1 MQLGLK
7 IWCVNIF
14 TCIAICALQAQNPT
28 VQDSIPLVQLI
39 KAIEQ
44 EQEIY
49 FIYESTLVEDVKV
62 PTLMKSEVSSPLFS
76 KVFSNLKIDVVQIA
90 PQTFTLAKAK
100 EIGTIIGQI
109 TNNQGEAL
117 AGANIRLTHTN
128 QGTASQ
134 IDGQY
139 ILSLKAGKWE
149 IEASYVGLKAQKK
162 QFELL
167 NNDTLV
173 LDFQLDGLASLD
185 KVVVVG
191 SRFQESSLLSSA
203 SPATIIKADD
213 KANVNYQLLGE
224 LLHFQIPSFH
234 STQQTISDGTDHIN
248 PASLR
253 GLGPDQVLV
262 LVNGKRRHSSS
273 LVNINGT
280 VGKGTVATDLDAIP
294 LNAIEK
300 IEVLRDG
307 ATAQYGSDAIAGVIN
322 IQLKENTNFGDVRTH
337 TGITKA
343 GDGATYKLNANYG
356 FDLGKKGGFLNISA
370 DFQHR
375 DIINRSGDYSGKIFG
390 DERDENPLDI
400 ALFYDNVPFEEKKV
414 MAVGGAQMSNA
425 GLFFNAE
432 LPLFKQLSVY
442 GFGGYS
448 YRRGVSS
455 GFYRFPYQSSKQ
467 SGIYPWGFAPELIAN
482 IFDNSITLGLKGKA
496 RKWAVDFSNTTG
508 RNSFHF
514 GIQNSNNASLGLAS
528 PSSSHAGSF
537 SYMENVT
544 NFDINRNFETGLP
557 LSLGFG
563 GEFRVE
569 NFKQKKGEEVSWQ
582 QYEVADPSGQLRE
595 AGMQMF
601 PGFRPENERN
611 RFRYNLGIY
620 ADAKLNLA
628 KAYALGLAGRFEY
641 YTDFGSNF
649 SGKLYNRWH
658 LNKKHTLKASVGTG
672 FRAPSMPQIHFSN
685 NSTQFFSSMNGL
697 EGIDVVHYSNDS
709 PVLRALGVGSLK
721 AEKSLNISAAW
732 AYQAFDGLSFT
743 LDAYQINIYD
753 RIVISG
759 RFSGDLSAAFAEIL
773 SPLGVDRVQFFTNA
787 IDTRTYGMDAGM
799 HYETPFFNGKLHWSV
814 FYNFNETRLRTDAD
828 GMPIIRATGIL
839 EGFENILLNREE
851 ISRIE
856 KALPRDKWMSSLQ
869 FQSKRWTASLAVTRF
884 GSLSYIHA
892 ADGHPA
898 NWITNEYTGLKE
910 SRDQRFSPKWTTD
923 MSIGYKISSAV
934 ELTIGG
940 TNIFDVYPD
949 RHQHSANIGNGIFV
963 YSRRVQQFGIQGAY
977 YFLQCHFRW

>member
-1 MQLGLK
+1 MQLSLK
-7 IWCVNIF
+7 IWSVNIF
-14 TCIAICALQAQNPT
+14 TCLAFCVLQAQNPNI
-28 VQDSIPLVQLI
+28 QDSIPLVQLI
-39 KAIEQ
+39 KTIEDDQ
-44 EQEIY
+44 KIY
-49 FIYESTLVEDVKV
+49 FIYESTLVKDIKV
-62 PTLMKSEVSSPLFS
+62 PALLPSKVLSPLFS
-76 KVFSNLKIDVVQIA
+76 EVFSKLNIEVAQIA

-100 EIGTIIGQI
+100 ERGTIIGQI
-109 TNNQGEAL
+109 SNSQGEVL

-134 IDGQY
+134 IDGNY
-139 ILSLKAGKWE
+139 SLSLKAGKWE
-149 IEASYVGLKAQKK
+149 IEASYVGLKAQKR

-167 NNDTLV
+167 KNDTLV

-213 KANVNYQLLGE
+213 MANMNYQLLGE

-262 LVNGKRRHSSS
+262 LINGKRRHSSS

-322 IQLKENTNFGDVRTH
+322 IQLKENTNLGDVRTH
-337 TGITKA
+337 TGITKI

-356 FDLGKKGGFLNISA
+356 FDLGKKGGFFHVSA

-375 DIINRSGDYSGKIFG
+375 DNINRSGDYSGKIFG

-400 ALFYDNVPFEEKKV
+400 ALFYDYVPFEEKKV

-425 GLFFNAE
+425 GLFFNTA
-432 LPLFKQLSVY
+432 LPIFKHLNLY

-448 YRRGVSS
+448 YRRGSSS
-455 GFYRFPYQSSKQ
+455 GFYRFPYQKNKQ
-467 SGIYPWGFAPELIAN
+467 SGIYTWGFAPALITN

-514 GIQNSNNASLGLAS
+514 GVQNSNNASLGLAS

-537 SYMENVT
+537 SYMQNVT
-544 NFDINRNFETGLP
+544 NFDINRDFGTDLP
-557 LSLGFG
+557 LSFGFG
-563 GEFRVE
+563 GEFRIE
-569 NFKQKKGEEVSWQ
+569 NFKQNKGEEVSWQ
-582 QYEVADPSGQLRE
+582 QYEVTGPNGQLRE
-595 AGMQMF
+595 AGIQMF

-620 ADAKLNLA
+620 ADAKLSLA
-628 KAYALGLAGRFEY
+628 QAYLLGIAGRFEY

-658 LNKKHTLKASVGTG
+658 LNKKHTLKASIGTG

-685 NSTQFFSSMNGL
+685 NSTQFFSSTNGL
-697 EGIDVVHYSNDS
+697 EGVDVVHYSNDH
-709 PVLRALGVGSLK
+709 PVLRALGIGLLK

-732 AYQAFDGLSFT
+732 AYQVFDGFSFT

-773 SPLGVDRVQFFTNA
+773 HPLGVDQVQFFTNA
-787 IDTRTYGMDAGM
+787 IDTRTYGMDAGI
-799 HYETPFFNGKLHWSV
+799 HYEKPLLNGKIYWSI
-814 FYNFNETRLRTDAD
+814 FYNFNETRLRTDRN
-828 GMPIIRATGIL
+828 GMPIIRTTGIL
-839 EGFENILLNREE
+839 EGYENILLNREE

-856 KALPRDKWMSSLQ
+856 KALPRDKCVSSVQ
-869 FQSKRWTASLAVTRF
+869 FQSRRWAGKIAVTRF

-892 ADGHPA
+892 ADGNPA
-898 NWITNEYTGLKE
+898 NWIINEHTGQRE

-923 MSIGYKISSAV
+923 MSIGYKISSAM

-949 RHQHSANIGNGIFV
+949 RHKHSANIGNGIFV
-963 YSRRVQQFGIQGAY
+963 YSRRVQQFGVQGAY
-977 YFLQCHFRW
+977 YFIQCHFRW